1 MNEYQLIKQMG
12 KCPKCGCTDFVINA
26 SVSGTVPYIASLIGE
41 KCDNGDM
48 YEGLSFRHNKWCIC
62 AKCGK
67 RLFKYDDYIKEN
79 RGAL

>member
-26 SVSGTVPYIASLIGE
+26 SVSGTVPYIASLIG
-41 KCDNGDM
+41 
-48 YEGLSFRHNKWCIC
+48 